1 MKAKY
6 LLITLAITILATG
19 CGKTL
24 GDPGSSLYGS
34 DGASLDQTEDQTT
47 EVNEDASSYANMPEE
62 AITDEEKKE
71 FTDLFLSFEYA
82 GFLTSPFNDTSE
94 LDWDDVLEH
103 GADIQTSEF
112 GENEVELYL
121 DSTNQ
126 TQLFGTLFKISRSDL
141 EEYSKS
147 HAGIDFNPD
156 SDSFS
161 WKYIEETDSYYREQY
176 EFELSYEF
184 ECIEGIKQGKLYT
197 LKFRNSMAVYNYGYD
212 ADRVLKLIKDGDNIT
227 VVSNEILWEDN
238 CDQSQTFD
246 VELNPNDG
254 QVRFITYNVDS
265 SYGVEFVIV
274 KDNKLDHS
282 LSTYICD
289 GDDWGYLTSVSAI
302 SFFDFNADNV
312 KDIVVIGSS
321 DFGTKVVLYQSIN
334 GGSYEKFYD
343 LPERIEEAYGDSV
356 TIDQVKTYLM
366 GDNKDCVYSSY
377 QEAYAQIAKLY
388 NMENEDN
395 IYDLIYF
402 DNDDIPE
409 LVVGKNGYDVS
420 LFSYKNGHAVCYMYE
435 WSYGIGGNAGYYY
448 SPKNSLI
455 HNTDFDYAGA
465 IQYDN
470 YYAIISDDSEVE
482 AICSAKYVWYEDV
495 DGDGY
500 PSDEELE
507 NSNYDRAYEE
517 GYFDDTDQNRNTD
530 EIKQLMESYSQYSYE
545 EIRGNYN
552 LSDILSQL
560 GF

>member
-6 LLITLAITILATG
+6 LLTTLAITILATG

-34 DGASLDQTEDQTT
+34 DGASLDQTQDQTT
-47 EVNEDASSYANMPEE
+47 EENDDVSSYTNMPEE

-71 FTDLFLSFEYA
+71 FTTLFLSFEYA

-121 DSTNQ
+121 DTTNQ
-126 TQLFGTLFKISRSDL
+126 SQLFGTLFKIPRNDL

-147 HAGIDFNPD
+147 HAGIDFNPS
-156 SDSFS
+156 SDSFH
-161 WKYIEETDSYYREQY
+161 WTYIEETDSYYREQY

-184 ECIEGIKQGKLYT
+184 ECIEGIKQGNLYT

-227 VVSNEILWEDN
+227 VISNEILWEDN

-246 VELNPNDG
+246 IELNPDDG
-254 QVRFITYNVDS
+254 PVRFITYNVDS
-265 SYGVEFVIV
+265 AYGVEFVIV
-274 KDNKLDHS
+274 KDKKLDHS
-282 LSTYICD
+282 LSSYIND
-289 GDDWGYLTSVSAI
+289 GDNWGYLTSVSAI

-321 DFGTKVVLYQSIN
+321 DYGTKVILYQSVN
-334 GGSYEKFYD
+334 GDSYESFYY
-343 LPERIEEAYGDSV
+343 LPEKIEEAYGDSV

-366 GDNKDCVYSSY
+366 GENKDCVYNSY
-377 QEAYAQIAKLY
+377 QEAYAQIARLY
-388 NMENEDN
+388 NLEKENN
-395 IYDLIYF
+395 TYDLIYF

-409 LVVGKNGYDVS
+409 LVVGEFGYDVY
-420 LFSYKNGHAVCYMYE
+420 LFSYKNGHAVCYMLG
-435 WSYGIGGNAGYYY
+435 WPYGIMGNTGYYY

-455 HNTDFDYAGA
+455 HNSDYDYAGA
-465 IQYDN
+465 VQYDSYFTN
-470 YYAIISDDSEVE
+470 VSDDSEVK
-482 AICSAKYVWYEDV
+482 AICSSMYVWYEDA

-500 PSDEELE
+500 PSEEELE
-507 NSNYDRAYEE
+507 SCNYETIYEE
-517 GYFDDTDQNRNTD
+517 GYFDDSDQCRSAD
-530 EIKQLMESYSQYSYE
+530 EIKKLIESYNQYAYE
-545 EIRGNYN
+545 EICGE
-552 LSDILSQL
+552 LSLSELLNQL